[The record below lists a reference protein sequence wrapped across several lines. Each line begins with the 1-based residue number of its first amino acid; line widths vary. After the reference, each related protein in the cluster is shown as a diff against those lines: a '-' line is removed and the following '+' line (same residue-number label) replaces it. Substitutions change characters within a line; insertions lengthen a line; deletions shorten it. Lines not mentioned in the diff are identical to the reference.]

1 MSFIKLFYTITII
14 DMNGILQ
21 SWHFTTKD
29 TKLFFFLLAF
39 FLPFVYNKWAFVYQI
54 WMFTKFILQKCI
66 FFRTFLSYK
75 IHIIFS
81 IMLFQYS

>member
-54 WMFTKFILQKCI
+54 WMFTKFILQNV
-66 FFRTFLSYK
+66 
-75 IHIIFS
+75 FS
-81 IMLFQYS
+81 LGRFYPTKYT